1 MKKTVYRFIFL
12 LVVLVAAYILN
23 RLGFLQKTLDWIES
37 FGAWGPVLFVLVY
50 VLSCV
55 FLVPSFVFTFSGG
68 ILFGVLKGTLLSLAG
83 VGLGSL
89 AAFLIGRYLAYDFV
103 AKRIAGNREFER
115 LGKALRKKGWKVIL
129 LARFSPV
136 FPFLVGNYAFGVTQ
150 IRAVHYFLAS
160 IFGSIP
166 STLVYTYLGFVT
178 GDVAQF
184 NLTGRSRTMGEWI
197 LLGAGLTATVGL
209 AWYLR
214 RLAEKDIEEISS

>member
-1 MKKTVYRFIFL
+1 MKKAVGRLIFL
-12 LVVLVAAYILN
+12 LVFLGTVFTLN
-23 RLGFLQKTLDWIES
+23 RFGFLQKTLDWIEG
-37 FGAWGPVLFVLVY
+37 FGAWGPALFVLVY

-83 VGLGSL
+83 TGLGSL
-89 AAFLIGRYLAYDFV
+89 AAFLIGRYLAHDFV
-103 AKRIAGNREFER
+103 AGRIAGNPEFER
-115 LGKALRKKGWKVIL
+115 LGTALKKKGWKVIL

-150 IRAVHYFLAS
+150 IRAFHYFLAS

-166 STLVYTYLGFVT
+166 SALVYTYLGFVT
-178 GDVAQF
+178 GDLAQF
-184 NLTGRSRTMGEWI
+184 NLSGRSRTTGEWI
-197 LLGAGLTATVGL
+197 LLGAGLAATVIL

-214 RLAEKDIEEISS
+214 RLAGKVDK